1 MSEIPVDLFEETP
14 ETVNIM
20 KNLGSL
26 PIQIRHAQQQ
36 SVRHHQ
42 TRLQHVSESGDHTG
56 DTGDHTG
63 DHTGDQLSSSQTNL
77 VKSSPQLDVNQ
88 QDSNFSDGNQT
99 VIIQDDQ
106 SDLQLVS

>member
-36 SVRHHQ
+36 SNRHHHHHKVHH
-42 TRLQHVSESGDHTG
+42 RVSESGDNNG
-56 DTGDHTG
+56 
-63 DHTGDQLSSSQTNL
+63 GDQLSSSQTNL
-77 VKSSPQLDVNQ
+77 VKCSPQLDVNH

-106 SDLQLVS
+106 SDLQLVSSIQMML

>member
-42 TRLQHVSESGDHTG
+42 TRLHHVSESGDHTG
-56 DTGDHTG
+56 DTGD
-63 DHTGDQLSSSQTNL
+63 TGDQLSSSQTNL